1 MRPLTYVSAGL
12 VLVAIDLRT
21 EYIDLLPDTLG
32 WALVALGAW
41 RLAMTGPA
49 VAAAATALLAVP
61 EVSLPYRFV
70 RVDPDTGETI
80 EPRPGVGLDLPRHLV
95 FDHLGGWRVAVVGL
109 GTVAAGATLW
119 LLLGALSTR
128 AGAWLRTVTARR
140 LQLLRWL
147 ALVAWVVPYLVV
159 IVASVLDDGSFDP
172 VWNDRRELVALP
184 GLVVVAALAVLLL
197 SECNRAW
204 AVPDPEGSAPRF
216 GLHWPSLDGRRRA

>member
-21 EYIDLLPDTLG
+21 EYVDLLPDTLG
-32 WALVALGAW
+32 WGLVALGAW
-41 RLAMTGPA
+41 HLAMTGPA
-49 VAAAATALLAVP
+49 LAAVTTALLAVP
-61 EVSLPYRFV
+61 EISLPYRFV

-80 EPRPGVGLDLPRHLV
+80 EPRPGVGLDLPRQLV
-95 FDHLGGWRVAVVGL
+95 FDRLGGWRVAVVGL

-128 AGAWLRTVTARR
+128 AGAWLRSVTARR

-147 ALVAWVVPYLVV
+147 ALLAWVVPYLVV
-159 IVASVLDDGSFDP
+159 IVVSVLEDGSFDP
-172 VWNDRRELVALP
+172 VWNDRLELVALP

-204 AVPDPEGSAPRF
+204 AVPDPARSAPRF
-216 GLHWPSLDGRRRA
+216 GPHWPSLDGRRRA

>member
-21 EYIDLLPDTLG
+21 EYVDLLPDTLG

-41 RLAMTGPA
+41 HLAMTGPA
-49 VAAAATALLAVP
+49 LAAVTTALLAVP

-80 EPRPGVGLDLPRHLV
+80 EPRPGVGLDLPRQLV
-95 FDHLGGWRVAVVGL
+95 FDRLGGWRVAVVGL

-128 AGAWLRTVTARR
+128 AGAWLRSVTARR

-147 ALVAWVVPYLVV
+147 ALLAWVVPYLVV
-159 IVASVLDDGSFDP
+159 IVVSVLEDGSFDP
-172 VWNDRRELVALP
+172 VWNDRLELVALP

-204 AVPDPEGSAPRF
+204 AVPDPARSAPRF
-216 GLHWPSLDGRRRA
+216 GPHWPSLDGRRRA

>member
-1 MRPLTYVSAGL
+1 MRPRTYVSAGL

-21 EYIDLLPDTLG
+21 EYVDLLPDTLG

-41 RLAMTGPA
+41 HLAMTGPA
-49 VAAAATALLAVP
+49 LAAVTTALLAVP

-80 EPRPGVGLDLPRHLV
+80 EPRPGVGLDLPRQLV
-95 FDHLGGWRVAVVGL
+95 FDRLGGWRVAVVGL

-128 AGAWLRTVTARR
+128 AGAWLRSVTARR

-147 ALVAWVVPYLVV
+147 ALLAWVVPYLVV
-159 IVASVLDDGSFDP
+159 IVVSVLEDGSFDP
-172 VWNDRRELVALP
+172 VWNDRLELVALP

-204 AVPDPEGSAPRF
+204 AVPDPARSAPRF
-216 GLHWPSLDGRRRA
+216 GPHWPSLDGRRRA

>member
-21 EYIDLLPDTLG
+21 EYVDLLPDTLG

-41 RLAMTGPA
+41 HLAMTGPA
-49 VAAAATALLAVP
+49 LAAVTTALLAVP

-80 EPRPGVGLDLPRHLV
+80 EPRPGVGLDLPRQLV
-95 FDHLGGWRVAVVGL
+95 FDRLGGWRVAVVGL

-128 AGAWLRTVTARR
+128 AGAWLRSVTARR
-140 LQLLRWL
+140 LQVLRWL
-147 ALVAWVVPYLVV
+147 ALLAWVVPYLVV
-159 IVASVLDDGSFDP
+159 IVVSVLEDGSFDP
-172 VWNDRRELVALP
+172 VWNDRLELVALP

-204 AVPDPEGSAPRF
+204 AVPDPARSAPRF
-216 GLHWPSLDGRRRA
+216 GPHWPSLDGRRRA